1 MALQLFYYTLILMRT
16 ITIDVPDSIQ
26 ASNFDIAMF
35 LAGKW
40 YSEGK
45 LSSGQAAELAGLN
58 KRAFI

>member
-1 MALQLFYYTLILMRT
+1 MRT